1 MQNLT
6 VIRKKLQSQFE
17 SVPRIEAP
25 ETGEEACKA
34 IKLNTPFLSSS
45 DIDTLHNLI
54 HEHKCNVKV
63 KRSGTGL
70 VIVII

>member
-1 MQNLT
+1 MQKIT
-6 VIRKKLQSQFE
+6 VIRKKLNAQFE
-17 SVPRIEAP
+17 TVHRL
-25 ETGEEACKA
+25 EEPTQESIQT

-63 KRSGTGL
+63 KRSGKGL